1 MRYVT
6 HCFHFWELP
15 ESSASLNDKKQ
26 KSDHFDLVLAKAEDL
41 TFLSYHIIAVR
52 KGTVK

>member
-1 MRYVT
+1 MRYYDVT

-26 KSDHFDLVLAKAEDL
+26 KSDHFDLVLTKAEDL
-41 TFLSYHIIAVR
+41 PLLPYAVR